1 MAKASILSLT
11 SASKLETRCR
21 IACSWARFARSTAFR
36 ADCCPTEYTVS
47 LTFSVQIQA
56 ILQKDFC
63 FAHTQAEKRHGKV
76 RKPPAQLCRQ
86 GFRSKPSRAVGMHG
100 RAIDALEQTRS
111 VSRPVIFAAA
121 LAKDAVHASPVSR
134 DKTKW
139 MQRSDHAKTEQNSL
153 SRKKA
158 VRVYLI
164 ACSPAAVP
172 ATLLCVSSMLPI
184 SDPKKPPIT
193 ADGGSFFLPP
203 SPLPP
208 PPFLSPPWWPS

>member
-1 MAKASILSLT
+1 MPIVAQQSTQFRLRLACRCEQSYRRIFALHIRRLKNGT
-11 SASKLETRCR
+11 GRLE
-21 IACSWARFARSTAFR
+21 
-36 ADCCPTEYTVS
+36 
-47 LTFSVQIQA
+47 
-56 ILQKDFC
+56 
-63 FAHTQAEKRHGKV
+63 
-76 RKPPAQLCRQ
+76 KPPAQLCRQ
-86 GFRSKPSRAVGMHG
+86 GFRSKPSRTVGMHG

-121 LAKDAVHASPVSR
+121 LAKDAVHASSSVSR

-139 MQRSDHAKTEQNSL
+139 MQRSDHTKTEQNSL

-158 VRVYLI
+158 VRVYLV

-193 ADGGSFFLPP
+193 ADGGSFVLPP

-208 PPFLSPPWWPS
+208 APFLSPPWRPS